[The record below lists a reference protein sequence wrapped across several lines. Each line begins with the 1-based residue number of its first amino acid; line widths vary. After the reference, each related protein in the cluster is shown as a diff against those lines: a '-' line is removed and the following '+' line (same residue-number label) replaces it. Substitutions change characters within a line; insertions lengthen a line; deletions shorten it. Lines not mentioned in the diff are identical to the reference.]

1 MKLHLLLQLLFETV
15 SPIRPGTKLLEEA
28 EEALEL
34 PTRTSQVLG
43 RITGGHH
50 HAVHEALGSNPGLVD
65 ARGTLPTEPH
75 SQPLRLFIDNLT
87 LVLW

>member
-1 MKLHLLLQLLFETV
+1 MRQCLQSGLALSF
-15 SPIRPGTKLLEEA
+15 SKA